1 MLNAKKKELYQKVPY
16 PRKDLKLVK
25 NPLETLEWVI
35 CDHTLSKKKRERE
48 TRSTKALTKRYGVI
62 FTCLTTHAIQIR
74 LPGDLSMDSFL
85 LALRIFISRRGYVKV
100 MQSDN
105 NTNFVGANNKLNHY
119 IKQLDQI
126 KLHKFSNHQNI
137 E

>member
-1 MLNAKKKELYQKVPY
+1 
-16 PRKDLKLVK
+16 
-25 NPLETLEWVI
+25 
-35 CDHTLSKKKRERE
+35 
-48 TRSTKALTKRYGVI
+48 
-62 FTCLTTHAIQIR
+62 
-74 LPGDLSMDSFL
+74 
-85 LALRIFISRRGYVKV
+85 

-105 NTNFVGANNKLNHY
+105 NTNFVGANNKLNDY